1 MANLFCIKDRVVIIT
16 GGAGILGSGIA
27 GHLAEEGAKVVILD
41 RAVETGE
48 KIVADIKAK
57 GGEACFFQTDV
68 LNKEILEQNKKD
80 ILAKYGRIDA
90 LLNAAGGN
98 MAGATIGPDNN
109 IFDLQVDAFKKVVD
123 LNLFGTV
130 LPTMVFAEV
139 MAQQKEGA
147 IVNFSSESALRPLTR
162 VVGYGAAKA
171 AIANFTK
178 YMAGELAWKVGNGLR
193 VNAIAPGFFLTDQNR
208 ALLTNPD
215 GSLTDRSKTIL
226 AHTPFN
232 RFGEP
237 EDLYGTIH
245 YLISDASNFVTGT
258 VAVIDGGFDAFSI

>member
-90 LLNAAGGN
+90 LLNAAVV
-98 MAGATIGPDNN
+98 IWPV
-109 IFDLQVDAFKKVVD
+109 LQSVR
-123 LNLFGTV
+123 T
-130 LPTMVFAEV
+130 T
-139 MAQQKEGA
+139 
-147 IVNFSSESALRPLTR
+147 T
-162 VVGYGAAKA
+162 
-171 AIANFTK
+171 
-178 YMAGELAWKVGNGLR
+178 
-193 VNAIAPGFFLTDQNR
+193 
-208 ALLTNPD
+208 
-215 GSLTDRSKTIL
+215 SLTCRSMLSRKW
-226 AHTPFN
+226 
-232 RFGEP
+232 
-237 EDLYGTIH
+237 
-245 YLISDASNFVTGT
+245 
-258 VAVIDGGFDAFSI
+258 